1 MQVLVVGG
9 LGYVG
14 SHTCLSLLEAGHS
27 VHIVDNLEN
36 SSLET
41 FKLLEK
47 LSGKTIP
54 WHRFDVSDE
63 IQLKHLFT
71 AHSFDAVIY
80 LASPS
85 PNKQSSD
92 VKKQTI
98 SSVIKVCGVSG
109 IAKLVYLS
117 SAGSLDSNFKLEN
130 EIYQE
135 ANTYGVKAILLRPTT
150 ISGCHPSGMLPIGSP
165 YALINQV
172 GSVASNE
179 EEKVRVFGADYGTKD
194 GTAARDYLH
203 VLDVAQA
210 ITTSTGS
217 FLLRRGTYQLSTGV
231 STTVLEMINTYEV
244 VNRLAIPCE
253 VIERTAADAL
263 GVETDLQSFREVTT
277 WEPQRSLEDICRD
290 IHSVKSIYE
299 LI

>member
-14 SHTCLSLLEAGHS
+14 SHSCLSLVEAGHD
-27 VHIVDNLEN
+27 VHILDNLAN
-36 SSLET
+36 SSYETFESLET
-41 FKLLEK
+41 
-47 LSGKTIP
+47 LSKRPIS
-54 WHRFDVSDE
+54 WHRFDVSDDVQFK
-63 IQLKHLFT
+63 QLL
-71 AHSFDAVIY
+71 ADNSFDAVVY
-80 LASPS
+80 LASPV
-85 PNKQSSD
+85 PHEHSSAL
-92 VKKQTI
+92 KKQILTK
-98 SSVIKVCGVSG
+98 VIKLCGAAG

-117 SAGSLDSNFKLEN
+117 SAGSLDANFKLEY

-135 ANTYGVKAILLRPTT
+135 ANTYGVRAIILRPTT

-172 GSVASNE
+172 GAVATNE

-210 ITTSTGS
+210 ITTATGR

-231 STTVLEMINTYEV
+231 TTTVLEMINTYEV
-244 VNRLAIPCE
+244 VNRLAVPCE
-253 VIERTAADAL
+253 VIERSAADVL
-263 GVETDLQSFREVTT
+263 GVETDIVSFSEVTD
-277 WEPQRSLEDICRD
+277 WKPFRNLEDICRD
-290 IHSVKSIYE
+290 VHSVKSIYE
-299 LI
+299 LT